1 MHSDYIE
8 LLYQTIRE
16 TEYYKGNEK
25 ITSYEDAMES
35 VIDLFE
41 NVKRNRK
48 TLFFIGNGGSS
59 AIATHMTTDFMKN
72 GQITTC
78 SLFDSSV
85 ITCMGND
92 FGYEYIFSKPLDFLG
107 QPDDMLI
114 AISSSGNSANIV
126 NAIQVAR
133 RKKMK
138 ILTLSGFTSDNKV
151 KQLGDYNIYV
161 PIKQYGIVES
171 IHITLLQQIVDT
183 IYKRDG
189 IRDYD

>member
-8 LLYQTIRE
+8 LLYKTLKR
-16 TEYYKGNEK
+16 TEYYAKKEK
-25 ITSYEDAMES
+25 IETFEIAMES
-35 VIDLFE
+35 IVKLFE
-41 NVKRNRK
+41 KIKLEGK

-72 GQITTC
+72 GQITTG

-92 FGYEYIFSKPLDFLG
+92 FGYEYIFSRPLNFLG
-107 QPDDMLI
+107 KEDDMLI
-114 AISSSGNSANIV
+114 AISSSGNSASIV
-126 NAIQVAR
+126 NAVQVAR
-133 RKKMK
+133 KKGMK
-138 ILTLSGFTSDNKV
+138 ILTLSGFKSDNLI

-161 PIKQYGIVES
+161 PLEQYGIVES

-183 IYKRDG
+183 IYDRDG
-189 IRDYD
+189 IKDYD